1 MLVSYWIRIYFSA
14 EVKSEGIL
22 NFYDPAKSTILSEEA
37 LPSFSK
43 VIWKIEWDRELLA
56 LAWVEPVD
64 RFLSPI
70 IK

>member
-37 LPSFSK
+37 LPYFSK
-43 VIWKIEWDRELLA
+43 VIWKIE
-56 LAWVEPVD
+56 
-64 RFLSPI
+64 
-70 IK
+70 